1 VRPMVMLVRVFVL
14 SAGGMGHGCR
24 EDGRQRWRPWLEL
37 DRHAHEEEVKSGVG
51 WAGEASKPGG
61 RTGVYASIMQAQGGV
76 RNRRVRH
83 AALLAVDGGVR
94 GRLSGCRSASCTGM
108 SCSSSMAERQ
118 PALSDGEDGM
128 TEVDEDG
135 GSVVQGGVGA
145 ARGEALL
152 DMRRSRAGTAW
163 TCVLPGALALQRCP
177 PALLPERSRS
187 RPASCR

>member
-1 VRPMVMLVRVFVL
+1 MVMLVRVFVL

-128 TEVDEDG
+128 TEIGEDG
-135 GSVVQGGVGA
+135 GSVVPGGIRA
-145 ARGEALL
+145 ALDRRLEARGEALL
-152 DMRRSRAGTAW
+152 DMCRPRRRGEVRVVVS
-163 TCVLPGALALQRCP
+163 
-177 PALLPERSRS
+177 
-187 RPASCR
+187 ASVPSGLVWQGCFLV